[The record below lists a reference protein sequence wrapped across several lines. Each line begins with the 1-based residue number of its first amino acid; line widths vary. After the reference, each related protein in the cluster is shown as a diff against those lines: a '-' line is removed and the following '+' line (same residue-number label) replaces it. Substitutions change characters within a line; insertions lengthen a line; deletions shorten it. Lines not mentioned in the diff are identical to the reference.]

1 MSMLKLLIIV
11 LLLDTG
17 NFWFWELMNNSSVNI
32 IRHLFWWVH
41 VCVSAKSIFR
51 CGMPKS

>member
-11 LLLDTG
+11 LLLDMG
-17 NFWFWELMNNSSVNI
+17 NFGLGVGNSSVNI
-32 IRHLFWWVH
+32 IRHLFWWIQ
-41 VCVSAKSIFR
+41 VCVSSKSIFR